1 MLTSYAYDEKLNEHY
16 VYRGKDC
23 LSMFSKTLKIEIEKI
38 TRTKQKP
45 MDILIEQEIIE
56 YTNAKICHICEK
68 CFD

>member
-16 VYRGKDC
+16 FYRGKDG
-23 LSMFSKTLKIEIEKI
+23 LSMFSKTLKIKIEKI

-68 CFD
+68 YFD